1 MGGMTVNHLAVRLQ
15 HHTLRVSRMLNILK
29 MFHAKKQRSRLRAAF
44 RRGKVVPSNLLQ
56 FPQVAPEI
64 DEAFPDHET
73 VTRWLK
79 LADEMLAGRH
89 IDDDS
94 RRKA

>member
-1 MGGMTVNHLAVRLQ
+1 MP
-15 HHTLRVSRMLNILK
+15 NILK
-29 MFHAKKQRSRLRAAF
+29 LFHGKKQRSRLGPEL
-44 RRGKVVPSNLLQ
+44 RRQGKVVPSNLLQ
-56 FPQVAPEI
+56 FPQPAPEF

-79 LADEMLAGRH
+79 LADEMLAGRSDPKM
-89 IDDDS
+89 DDDS